1 MTMAGDQ
8 SCDPSECIVC
18 ILDHAQAPLYIDPVD
33 RPPLPAP
40 VVQQQ
45 AVCNDGLPIWHVFMF
60 IVFFM
65 LAISNVAG
73 LVLIWSIAMVATG
86 WHAIW
91 CLVRNL
97 EDGAP

>member
-1 MTMAGDQ
+1 MVDDNCDKTICAGCLSDNPPALGEPDIIDRWQ
-8 SCDPSECIVC
+8 SPGVMIPSQRVPIV
-18 ILDHAQAPLYIDPVD
+18 DEDM
-33 RPPLPAP
+33 
-40 VVQQQ
+40 
-45 AVCNDGLPIWHVFMF
+45 PIWHVFVF

-65 LAISNVAG
+65 LAISNIAG